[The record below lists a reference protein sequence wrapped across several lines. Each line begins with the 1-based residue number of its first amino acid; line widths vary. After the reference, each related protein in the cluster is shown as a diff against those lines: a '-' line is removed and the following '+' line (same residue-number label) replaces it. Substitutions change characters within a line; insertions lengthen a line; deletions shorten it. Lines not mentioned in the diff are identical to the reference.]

1 MSKKNKKSKSEC
13 PIYVVGE
20 TTDGRKLVDGV
31 WAMYE
36 THGLPLDVIF
46 DVLIQK
52 ESIPDW
58 IALYK
63 QMRES
68 GMQHS
73 RILSKLDE
81 AISDSYG
88 KEFRDVVISTLDQI
102 FKPSEATAPKIPIVD
117 DLTGEVIAYTTI
129 GK

>member
-1 MSKKNKKSKSEC
+1 MPKKSKKNKSEC
-13 PIYVVGE
+13 PIYQVGE
-20 TTDGRKLVDGV
+20 TTDGKKLVDGV

-46 DVLIQK
+46 DVLIKK

-63 QMRES
+63 QMRQS

-81 AISDSYG
+81 AVSDSYG

-102 FKPSEATAPKIPIVD
+102 FKTAEAVVPVIPVVVD
-117 DLTGEVIAYTTI
+117 EETPLNPPQQEN
-129 GK
+129 K

>member
-1 MSKKNKKSKSEC
+1 MSKKNKKTRTEC
-13 PIYVVGE
+13 TIYVVGE
-20 TTDGRKLVDGV
+20 TTDGKKLVDGI

-46 DVLIQK
+46 DVLIKK
-52 ESIPDW
+52 ESVPDW

-63 QMRES
+63 QMLQS

-81 AISDSYG
+81 AVSDSYG
-88 KEFRDVVISTLDQI
+88 KEFRDVVISRLDQI
-102 FKPSEATAPKIPIVD
+102 FKPAEAGGF
-117 DLTGEVIAYTTI
+117 LGMRL
-129 GK
+129 